1 MSVMDKIAEERKKYL
16 EQQDRKKNGRFGKK
30 KRDSFLLWGE
40 YPSGWQMIKDSI
52 LCIMLMGALIGQVKQ
67 IDIAELMAPKTITFV
82 QQNTIAPAQAKEMVV
97 ETKEEPK
104 EEIAT
109 IVAKVR
115 RLESSGG
122 IKDGCL
128 DKGKINGY
136 GYAQNKSSWMCYD
149 SHDEVKNLVTKWF
162 ERDLK
167 ERTLAQ
173 ALCRYNTG
181 TPSDNCEYLENYKK
195 L

>member
-1 MSVMDKIAEERKKYL
+1 MDKIAAERKKVL
-16 EQQDRKKNGRFGKK
+16 EQGRKKNGRYDK

-40 YPSGWQMIKDSI
+40 YPTGWQMIKDSI

-67 IDIAELMAPKTITFV
+67 VDIAELMAPKTLTFV
-82 QQNTIAPAQAKEMVV
+82 QQHTIAPAQAKEVV
-97 ETKEEPK
+97 AEKKEEPT

-128 DKGKINGY
+128 EKGKINGY
-136 GYAQNKSSWMCYD
+136 GYAQNKSSWICYD
-149 SHDEVKNLVTKWF
+149 SHDEVKSLVTKWF

>member
-1 MSVMDKIAEERKKYL
+1 MDKIAAERRKVL
-16 EQQDRKKNGRFGKK
+16 EQQERKKNGKFGKK

-67 IDIAELMAPKTITFV
+67 IDLAELMAPKTLTFV
-82 QQNTIAPAQAKEMVV
+82 QEHTIAPAQAKEMVA
-97 ETKEEPK
+97 EEKKEEPK
-104 EEIAT
+104 DDIAT

-128 DKGKINGY
+128 EKGKINGY
-136 GYAQNKSSWMCYD
+136 GYAQNKTSWICYD
-149 SHDEVKNLVTKWF
+149 SHEEVKNLVTKWF
-162 ERDLK
+162 ERDLAV
-167 ERTLAQ
+167 RTLDQ

-181 TPSDNCEYLENYKK
+181 TPSDTCEYAENYKK